1 MTKVLKRF
9 FCAILFVIMFIS
21 GLFSKPLF
29 PFFTQAKSASIKSNE
44 EIIKT
49 VNDVANGIIKWKKAD
64 LNANEN
70 ENLIND
76 KYLELAGTTPGDW
89 YQIGLSRLGVKD
101 NYQGY
106 LAVIKDKVRERYE
119 TEEKLSAAKAT
130 EWHRISLA
138 VLAAGGDPT
147 DMGKDKKGNTIN
159 LIADGTYNRGKS
171 ASLGKQGI
179 NGWIWGL
186 IALDSM
192 RYEIPS
198 DAFYTRDDIIK
209 EILSRQLPS
218 GGFTLSGTQPDPDIT
233 AMALQALAPYCE
245 SEKEYIYNDFLTDE
259 KRNKTVKKVVD
270 EALNCLSKLQLE
282 SGDFE
287 SWGTVNV
294 ESTDQV
300 VVALCCLNINPLT
313 DKRFI
318 KNGNTLLDGILK
330 YRTQDG
336 GIAHSFT
343 YSEDNPTAKAGKSNS
358 MAGEQTLYT
367 MAALM
372 RFYKNQRPL
381 YDFRAE
387 KGTKSV
393 NAEFTKEDAA
403 AADALPKTLTTKEYS
418 TVVTLLERL
427 QNSEDFNGK
436 SEYLKKLNAAKEEI
450 SKIEAEIASINA
462 DIKSELYPF
471 EKLTVKDKGK
481 IDGIVKRYEAL
492 SEYDREK
499 IEGYEDVVKS
509 KTKVDNL
516 LRGYIIGAVLAF
528 SATVIAFF
536 TVRSIVKK
544 RRKKQ
549 REMEQLEKLYEDEE

>member
-49 VNDVANGIIKWKKAD
+49 VSDVANGIIKWKKAD

-300 VVALCCLNINPLT
+300 TVALCCLNINPLT

-450 SKIEAEIASINA
+450 TKIEAEIASINA

-481 IDGIVKRYEAL
+481 IDSIVKRYEAL
-492 SEYDREK
+492 SKYDREK
-499 IEGYEDVVKS
+499 IERYEDVVKS

-528 SATVIAFF
+528 SAAVIAVF
-536 TVRSIVKK
+536 TARSIIKK

-549 REMEQLEKLYEDEE
+549 REMEQLEMLYEDEE

>member
-49 VNDVANGIIKWKKAD
+49 VSDVANGIIKWKKAD

-119 TEEKLSAAKAT
+119 TDEKLSAAKAT

-159 LIADGTYNRGKS
+159 LIADGTYNRGKT

-300 VVALCCLNINPLT
+300 TVALCCLNINPLT

-403 AADALPKTLTTKEYS
+403 AADALPKVLTTKEYS

-436 SEYLKKLNAAKEEI
+436 SGYLKKLNTAKEEI
-450 SKIEAEIASINA
+450 TKIEAEIASINA

-492 SEYDREK
+492 SKYDREK
-499 IEGYEDVVKS
+499 IERYEDVVKS

-528 SATVIAFF
+528 SAAVIAVF
-536 TVRSIVKK
+536 TARSIIKK

>member
-44 EIIKT
+44 EIIKI

-318 KNGNTLLDGILK
+318 KNENTLLDGILK

-387 KGTKSV
+387 KGTKSE
-393 NAEFTKEDAA
+393 NAEFTNEDKA
-403 AADALPKTLTTKEYS
+403 AADALPKVLTTKEYS

-436 SEYLKKLNAAKEEI
+436 SGYLKKLNAAKEEI

-492 SEYDREK
+492 SKYDREK
-499 IEGYEDVVKS
+499 IEGYEDVIKS

-528 SATVIAFF
+528 SAAVIAFF

-549 REMEQLEKLYEDEE
+549 REMEQLEMLYEDEE

>member
-393 NAEFTKEDAA
+393 NSEFTKEDKA

-436 SEYLKKLNAAKEEI
+436 SEYLKKLNTAKEEI
-450 SKIEAEIASINA
+450 TKIEAEIASINA

-499 IEGYEDVVKS
+499 IERYEDVVKS

-528 SATVIAFF
+528 SAAVIAVF
-536 TVRSIVKK
+536 TARSIIKK

-549 REMEQLEKLYEDEE
+549 REMEQLEMLYEDEE

>member
-159 LIADGTYNRGKS
+159 LIADGTYNRGKT

-259 KRNKTVKKVVD
+259 NRNKTVKKVVD

-300 VVALCCLNINPLT
+300 TVALCCLNINPLT

-403 AADALPKTLTTKEYS
+403 AADTLPKVLTTKEYS

-427 QNSEDFNGK
+427 QNSEDFDGK
-436 SEYLKKLNAAKEEI
+436 SEYLKKLNTAKEEI
-450 SKIEAEIASINA
+450 TKIEAEIVSINA

-481 IDGIVKRYEAL
+481 IDGIVKRYEDL
-492 SEYDREK
+492 SKYDREK
-499 IEGYEDVVKS
+499 IERYEDVVKS

-528 SATVIAFF
+528 SAAVIAVF
-536 TVRSIVKK
+536 TARSIIKK

-549 REMEQLEKLYEDEE
+549 REMEQLEMLYEDEE

>member
-49 VNDVANGIIKWKKAD
+49 VSDVANGIIKWKKAD
-64 LNANEN
+64 LNVKEN

-192 RYEIPS
+192 RYKIPS

-245 SEKEYIYNDFLTDE
+245 SKKEYIYNDFLTDE

-300 VVALCCLNINPLT
+300 TVALCCLNINPLT

-387 KGTKSV
+387 KGTKSL
-393 NAEFTKEDAA
+393 NSEFTKEDAA

-436 SEYLKKLNAAKEEI
+436 SEYLKKLNTAKEEI
-450 SKIEAEIASINA
+450 TKIEAEIASINA

-481 IDGIVKRYEAL
+481 IDSIVKRYEAL
-492 SEYDREK
+492 SKYDREK
-499 IEGYEDVVKS
+499 IERYEDVVKS
-509 KTKVDNL
+509 KTKVDNC

-528 SATVIAFF
+528 SAIVIAIF
-536 TVRSIVKK
+536 TVGSIIKK